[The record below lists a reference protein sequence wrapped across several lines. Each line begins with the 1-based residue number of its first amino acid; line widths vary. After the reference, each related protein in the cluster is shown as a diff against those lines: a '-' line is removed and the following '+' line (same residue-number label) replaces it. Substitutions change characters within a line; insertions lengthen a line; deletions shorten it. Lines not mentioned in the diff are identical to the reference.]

1 MASFTPAST
10 RPAPPDAASGGR
22 GGLARAWHGVWRA
35 LLLSL
40 ALALGF
46 STAGAQPP
54 EVRQLGLQRTP
65 DALYLNARL
74 GLAPHGAVQD
84 ALLKGVP
91 LYFVWEATVLR
102 ERWYWTDRRVAA
114 QRRVLRLAYQPL
126 TRLWRVSLS
135 TDNVGG
141 TGGAGL
147 QYALHQNHDTLEDA
161 LAAIGRVSR
170 WRLAEAGQLEPG
182 AEHHVVFD
190 FRLDLTLLPRPF
202 QIGLGSQAEW
212 SMQLTQELPVPAAPT
227 ADPAPES

>member
-1 MASFTPAST
+1 MVRTLH
-10 RPAPPDAASGGR
+10 AA
-22 GGLARAWHGVWRA
+22 WRA
-35 LLLSL
+35 LALVLLLGLPL
-40 ALALGF
+40 AW
-46 STAGAQPP
+46 SQPP
-54 EVRQLGLQRTP
+54 EVRQLSLQRTP
-65 DALYLNARL
+65 EALYLNARL
-74 GLAPHGAVQD
+74 GIAPHGAVQD

-135 TDNVGG
+135 TDNGGG

-147 QYALHQNHDTLEDA
+147 QYALHQNHDTLEEA
-161 LAAIGRVSR
+161 LAAIGRASR
-170 WRLAEAGQLEPG
+170 WRLADAGQLEPG
-182 AEHHVVFD
+182 AEHHVQFD

-212 SMQLTQELPVPAAPT
+212 SMQFSQELQVPNAPT
-227 ADPAPES
+227 AETASDS